1 MTTLASPIPRK
12 RPWLKKTIVSSLAL
26 IGVTVAGTKLS
37 LAIRDAR
44 IDALRAA
51 TT

>member
-1 MTTLASPIPRK
+1 MSTLAVPIPRK
-12 RPWLKKTIVSSLAL
+12 RPWLKKTIVGSIVL
-26 IGVTVAGTKLS
+26 IGVTVGGTKLS

-44 IDALRAA
+44 NEARRAA